1 MKAKNNQL
9 KTSELTMPN
18 FPTLFSSDMIP
29 FLKDIYTDM
38 HGYLHFNIYD
48 NLNMRWLNY
57 IEFYID
63 AQNITAELINKRQK
77 ICAEFVSNPIQL
89 IKSITQEEYIPESAH
104 KIQIKNFEIYIKESK
119 FSFFGNTPNIGFWIE
134 KLQTPCIFNQKI
146 FGFDIISLYS
156 QLNLKNYSMA
166 IQELYD
172 HICAHKKIV
181 SDTHRPK
188 HFYVQENNPISI
200 DKNTIEDRFYFHF
213 HSIHERLFNNYGK
226 YIGDFYGIRTYNN
239 EFTSAYI
246 TLWRHH
252 NSQIYLKV
260 PVPPDLPLITYPAA
274 EAASLQ
280 NKDSILII
288 DSSNNTNIQYLFE
301 NENPDPS
308 QRDHAVALL
317 YGGINTIP
325 DDAKDIENKKV
336 IFLFDSSF
344 KYSQVLEASKKLKRL
359 HLSCQFIDIRPETI
373 IPTIY
378 SMDTLLRELEKSK
391 SISLPTTQS
400 MIASPNDTIPGST
413 RKTVPLL
420 KPIIDSCSITW
431 LYAKEKA
438 GKTILALTIAQAIGV
453 GHRAIGPWKSCDPQ
467 NVLYIDGEMAGQKIE
482 ETIAKIIR
490 AHDITGHERRSFS
503 VYSFIEEDIKFS
515 TILDEEWQEKYIQQ
529 LKKFKLIIIDNFY
542 SLIAAHDPIDFI
554 KWMRGLTKEG
564 ISFLVVDH
572 TNTEG
577 ELQGSATKRR
587 AMDLGIKLEILSKN
601 EILVEYVLDRHNK
614 GNNENF
620 IFIKKFTDSSLE
632 FIEKTATDIC
642 TNEAEKDILLAAI
655 VICKKNKRK
664 NNETAKILGIS
675 ESKISKD
682 LKSLGYNCDLKSLQN
697 INDKIK
703 ERRRSIEFILT
714 KYDNDEERI
723 LQAYKSG
730 SSR

>member
-48 NLNMRWLNY
+48 NLNIRCLNY

-188 HFYVQENNPISI
+188 PFYVQENNPISI

-317 YGGINTIP
+317 YGGINNIP
-325 DDAKDIENKKV
+325 DDAKDIE
-336 IFLFDSSF
+336 I
-344 KYSQVLEASKKLKRL
+344 E
-359 HLSCQFIDIRPETI
+359 H
-373 IPTIY
+373 
-378 SMDTLLRELEKSK
+378 
-391 SISLPTTQS
+391 
-400 MIASPNDTIPGST
+400 ST
-413 RKTVPLL
+413 
-420 KPIIDSCSITW
+420 
-431 LYAKEKA
+431 
-438 GKTILALTIAQAIGV
+438 G
-453 GHRAIGPWKSCDPQ
+453 
-467 NVLYIDGEMAGQKIE
+467 
-482 ETIAKIIR
+482 
-490 AHDITGHERRSFS
+490 
-503 VYSFIEEDIKFS
+503 
-515 TILDEEWQEKYIQQ
+515 
-529 LKKFKLIIIDNFY
+529 
-542 SLIAAHDPIDFI
+542 
-554 KWMRGLTKEG
+554 
-564 ISFLVVDH
+564 
-572 TNTEG
+572 
-577 ELQGSATKRR
+577 
-587 AMDLGIKLEILSKN
+587 
-601 EILVEYVLDRHNK
+601 
-614 GNNENF
+614 
-620 IFIKKFTDSSLE
+620 
-632 FIEKTATDIC
+632 
-642 TNEAEKDILLAAI
+642 
-655 VICKKNKRK
+655 
-664 NNETAKILGIS
+664 
-675 ESKISKD
+675 
-682 LKSLGYNCDLKSLQN
+682 
-697 INDKIK
+697 
-703 ERRRSIEFILT
+703 
-714 KYDNDEERI
+714 
-723 LQAYKSG
+723 
-730 SSR
+730 